1 MLCIFRKFK
10 PIQTGTMSGWIKL
23 HRKITDWEWFED
35 KNTFIVF
42 ITLLLMANHKEKKYK
57 GIVIKVGTIVTGRD
71 VLAKQTKLSVQ
82 QIRTAL
88 SKLKLTNE
96 ITIETSSQ
104 GTVIQ
109 IVNYKKYQL
118 LTNEITEEQ
127 PMINQQLT
135 TNNNV
140 KKENKNIYRSF
151 GHLFI
156 TEEEVKK
163 LLENYNINSIDNI
176 LNDIENYKGNSKY
189 KSLYLTAVKW
199 LQKNEPTSEGIS
211 PEELKARKHGF
222 IK

>member
-1 MLCIFRKFK
+1 
-10 PIQTGTMSGWIKL
+10 MSGWIKL

-57 GIVIKVGTIVTGRD
+57 GIVVKVGTIVTGRD
-71 VLAKQTKLSVQ
+71 ILARQTKLTVQ

-96 ITIETSSQ
+96 ITIETSPQ
-104 GTVIQ
+104 GTVIE

-118 LTNEITEEQ
+118 ITNEITIEQ
-127 PMINQQLT
+127 PINNHQTT

-140 KKENKNIYRSF
+140 NKDNKNIYRSF

-156 TEEEVKK
+156 YESEVKK
-163 LLENYNINSIDNI
+163 LLETYNISQVENI
-176 LNDIENYKGNSKY
+176 LNDIENYKGNTKY
-189 KSLYLTAVKW
+189 KSLYLTAIKW
-199 LQKNEPTSEGIS
+199 LQKNQPTSEGVS
-211 PEELKARKHGF
+211 PEELKARKHGL